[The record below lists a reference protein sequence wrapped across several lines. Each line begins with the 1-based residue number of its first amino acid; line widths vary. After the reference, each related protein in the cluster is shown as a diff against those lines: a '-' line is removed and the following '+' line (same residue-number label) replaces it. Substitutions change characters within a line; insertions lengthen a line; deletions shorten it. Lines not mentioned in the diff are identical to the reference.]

1 MLKQERLEALLKL
14 LTEMTLCSR
23 KPRVPSFSRRAERVE
38 NTLLMVFAGSMILTV
53 LVAVGYW
60 YGGNT
65 PEGKVPEP
73 VALLY
78 IFSVFIAAL
87 YVAAAL
93 IHITYLIFR
102 VQRRRASPILT
113 RLERDLS
120 ADAAFVKQLQTFD
133 RPTLEYALSQYR
145 HHWES
150 ANGRVTLMAGEIP
163 KIGLF
168 PALVAAS
175 MAASTLLQE
184 DGNLLLW
191 APLILACCFYLLGTM
206 VLSRTERSGQVIQLL
221 EYAINQHHQSLPVQN
236 TTAQD
241 HSENG
246 EPAEAPLSKG
256 PQKPQPHARSDGPK
270 RDPAPHEPNQ

>member
-1 MLKQERLEALLKL
+1 MLEQERLEALLKL

-38 NTLLMVFAGSMILTV
+38 NTLLTVFAGSMILTV

-60 YGGNT
+60 YGGGA
-65 PEGKVPEP
+65 PDGEIPKLVDQFYLFGV
-73 VALLY
+73 L
-78 IFSVFIAAL
+78 IAVL
-87 YVAAAL
+87 YVISAL

-102 VQRRRASPILT
+102 VHKRRASPILT

-120 ADAAFVKQLQTFD
+120 ADAAFIKQLQTFD

-150 ANGRVTLMAGEIP
+150 ANGRVTLMAGEIR
-163 KIGLF
+163 KVGLF

-175 MAASTLLQE
+175 MAASTLLKE

-206 VLSRTERSGQVIQLL
+206 VLSRTERSGQVIKLL
-221 EYAINQHHQSLPVQN
+221 EYAISQHHQSLPAQN
-236 TTAQD
+236 TTARD
-241 HSENG
+241 HSENS
-246 EPAEAPLSKG
+246 EPTEATPSKA
-256 PQKPQPHARSDGPK
+256 PQKPGALSQVQE
-270 RDPAPHEPNQ
+270 RDPAPHKPNQ